1 MVDIHEQFVIKVAD
15 AAFKHPDPSGRTDL
29 EELSDQ
35 SNTVHRLKRPV
46 YFRRIFRDTPCIQKA
61 PKPFFGEDEKHAVA
75 CKAFSEIMYI
85 ISQHGNQIA
94 AVWKF
99 WINIFVIKIIRNTV
113 GQTREHLKT
122 VVLIDVCLEV
132 MKIIKLS
139 RQITHGN
146 TKGRG
151 LLQILIINLM
161 KELQALLCLEQD
173 SGTHISGKKE
183 CVSGC
188 KHKIREEKKL
198 I

>member
-1 MVDIHEQFVIKVAD
+1 
-15 AAFKHPDPSGRTDL
+15 
-29 EELSDQ
+29 
-35 SNTVHRLKRPV
+35 
-46 YFRRIFRDTPCIQKA
+46 
-61 PKPFFGEDEKHAVA
+61 
-75 CKAFSEIMYI
+75 MYI
-85 ISQHGNQIA
+85 ILQHGNQII

-151 LLQILIINLM
+151 LLQILVINLM
-161 KELQALLCLEQD
+161 KEPQALLCLKQN